1 MNFSIKMKQTT
12 IYLRTST
19 EEQNPQNQLEACEQL
34 AQKLSLQDYEV
45 FEDKV
50 SGWKDLERKNFNE
63 IRKAIEKTQVKY
75 LICWD
80 LDRLYR
86 NRKKLIEFFEFC
98 KIYNCKIYSVRQEW
112 LESLNRI
119 QEPFNEIMHSLMLQ
133 IMGWLA
139 EEESNKKSERVKLAI
154 KKKEGKA
161 YSKFGNKWGRKS
173 INSPR
178 LKEKVKELKQQ
189 GLSFRDILKHEEI
202 YFYDKNKNRKKP
214 SLATIHSYL
223 KA

>member
-1 MNFSIKMKQTT
+1 MKTT
-12 IYLRTST
+12 VIYLRTST
-19 EEQNPQNQLEACEQL
+19 EEQNPQNQFEACEKL
-34 AQKLSLQDYEV
+34 ANKLNLVDYEV

-50 SGWKDLERKNFNE
+50 SGWKELERKNFNE
-63 IRKAIEKTQVKY
+63 IKKEISKAHIKS

-86 NRKKLIEFFEFC
+86 NRKRLIEFFEFC
-98 KIYNCKIYSVRQEW
+98 KINNCNIYSVRQDW
-112 LESLNRI
+112 LEGLNKI
-119 QEPFNEIMHSLMLQ
+119 QEPFNEIIHSLMLQ

-154 KKKEGKA
+154 KKREGKT
-161 YSKFGNKWGRKS
+161 YSKFGKKWGRKA

-178 LKEKVKELKQQ
+178 LKEKVKELKEQ
-189 GLSFRDILKHEEI
+189 GLSFREILKHEEV
-202 YFYDKNKNRKKP
+202 YFYDKHRNRRKP

-223 KA
+223 KE

>member
-1 MNFSIKMKQTT
+1 MKQTV

-19 EEQNPQNQLEACEQL
+19 EEQNPQKLEACQQL
-34 AQKLSLQDYEV
+34 TQKLNLQDYEV

-50 SGWKDLERKNFNE
+50 SGWKELERKNFNE
-63 IRKAIEKTQVKY
+63 IKKAIEKTQVKY

-98 KIYNCKIYSVRQEW
+98 KIYNCKIYSVRQDW
-112 LESLNRI
+112 LESINRI

-154 KKKEGKA
+154 KKKDGET
-161 YSKFGNKWGRKS
+161 YSKFGNKWGRKA

-189 GLSFRDILKHEEI
+189 GLSFREILKHEEV
-202 YFYDKNKNRKKP
+202 YFYDKNKNKKKP
-214 SLATIHSYL
+214 SLATIHSYF
-223 KA
+223 KQ

>member
-1 MNFSIKMKQTT
+1 MKQTI

-34 AQKLSLQDYEV
+34 TQKLSLKDYDV

-50 SGWKDLERKNFNE
+50 SGWKELERKNFNE
-63 IRKAIEKTQVKY
+63 IKKAIEKAQVKY

-86 NRKKLIEFFEFC
+86 NRKKLIEFFELC
-98 KIYNCKIYSVRQEW
+98 KIYNCKIYSVRQDW
-112 LESLNRI
+112 LESINRI

-154 KKKEGKA
+154 KKKDGKT
-161 YSKFGNKWGRKS
+161 YSKFGNKWGRKA
-173 INSPR
+173 INSQR
-178 LKEKVKELKQQ
+178 LREKVRGLKSQ
-189 GLSFRDILKHEEI
+189 GLSFREILKHEEV
-202 YFYDKNKNRKKP
+202 YFYDKNKNKKKP
-214 SLATIHSYL
+214 SLATIHNIL
-223 KA
+223 KELNI

>member
-1 MNFSIKMKQTT
+1 MKQTI

-19 EEQNPQNQLEACEQL
+19 EEQNPQNQLEACQQL
-34 AQKLSLQDYEV
+34 TQKLNLQDYEV

-50 SGWKDLERKNFNE
+50 SGWKELERKNFNE
-63 IRKAIEKTQVKY
+63 IKKAIEKTQVKY

-98 KIYNCKIYSVRQEW
+98 KIYNCKIYSVRQDW
-112 LESLNRI
+112 LESINRI

-154 KKKEGKA
+154 KKKDGET
-161 YSKFGNKWGRKS
+161 YSKFGNKWGRKA

-189 GLSFRDILKHEEI
+189 GLSFREILKHEEV
-202 YFYDKNKNRKKP
+202 YFYDKNKNKKKP
-214 SLATIHSYL
+214 SLATIHSYF
-223 KA
+223 KQ

>member
-1 MNFSIKMKQTT
+1 MKQTI

-19 EEQNPQNQLEACEQL
+19 EEQNPQNQLEACQQL
-34 AQKLSLQDYEV
+34 AQKLNLQDCEI

-50 SGWKDLERKNFNE
+50 SGWKELERKNFNE
-63 IRKAIEKTQVKY
+63 IKKAIEKAQVKY

-80 LDRLYR
+80 LDRIYR

-98 KIYNCKIYSVRQEW
+98 KIYNCKIYSVRQDW
-112 LESLNRI
+112 LESINRI
-119 QEPFNEIMHSLMLQ
+119 QEPFNEIMHNLMLQ

-154 KKKEGKA
+154 KKRDGET
-161 YSKFGNKWGRKS
+161 YSKFGNKWGRKA

-178 LKEKVKELKQQ
+178 LKEKVKELHNQ
-189 GLSFRDILKHEEI
+189 GLSFREILKHEEV
-202 YFYDKNKNRKKP
+202 YFYDKNKNKKKP
-214 SLATIHSYL
+214 SLATIHTL
-223 KA
+223 TKQ

>member
-1 MNFSIKMKQTT
+1 MSKTI

-19 EEQNPQNQLEACEQL
+19 EEQSPRNQLEACEDL
-34 AQKLSLQDYEV
+34 AKKLKLQDYQIL
-45 FEDKV
+45 EDKI
-50 SGWKDLERKNFNE
+50 SGWKDLERESFE
-63 IRKAIEKTQVKY
+63 TIRKSIQKQEVKY

-98 KIYNCKIYSVRQEW
+98 KIYNCKIYSARQEW
-112 LESLNRI
+112 LENLNKI

-133 IMGWLA
+133 IMGWLS

-154 KKKEGKA
+154 RKKDGKT
-161 YSKFGNKWGRKS
+161 YSKFGSKWGRKA

-178 LKEKVKELKQQ
+178 LRDKVRELKQQ
-189 GLSFRDILKHEEI
+189 GLSFREIQKHEEV
-202 YFYDKNKNRKKP
+202 YFYDKHGNKKKP
-214 SLATIHSYL
+214 SLATIYSYL
-223 KA
+223 K